1 MTTRAVAETVTAK
14 RRPELWYRDPLSCL
28 QSTLAAVVLDAG
40 ADPLEVLGLSFEFLY
55 KPGDVRPEEFYF
67 PCRFHDDLARS
78 LAPYSPLRSQWWQ
91 PSEDR
96 DPLDELA
103 ERIDAGELPIAAV
116 DNYHLPFRP
125 AFHDVH
131 AAHLV
136 VVYAIDRSA
145 GEVFVSDAQPPAFQ
159 GAIAADAFL
168 QSWSSVNPPDVQDAF
183 FAGARID
190 RRALSVRVEE
200 PFEPLDRERLR
211 AALLAN
217 ADRFAADDDVGWNGV
232 HGLERYV
239 DDLVAGARTGER
251 RPLEEVYPL
260 GWGLQAQAYLHGELL
275 RVGGLGWSLPELRE
289 AGRGAACV
297 ASAWTAL
304 RIAAAHGLAGPAEAA
319 PDLRRHGDR
328 LRRSYEEALERLDR
342 AVTAL

>member
-1 MTTRAVAETVTAK
+1 MTTRTLAETVAA
-14 RRPELWYRDPLSCL
+14 RRSPELWYRDPLSCL

-40 ADPLEVLGLSFEFLY
+40 AEPLDVLGLSFEFLY

-78 LAPYSPLRSQWWQ
+78 VAPYSPLRSKWWQ
-91 PSEDR
+91 PSEDGE
-96 DPLDELA
+96 PLDELA
-103 ERIDAGELPIAAV
+103 ERVDAGELPIAAV

-125 AFHDVH
+125 AFRDVH

-136 VVYAIDRSA
+136 VVYAIDRGS
-145 GEVFVSDAQPPAFQ
+145 GEVFLSDAQPPAFQ
-159 GAIAADAFL
+159 GPIAAEDFL

-190 RRALSVRVEE
+190 RRALSVRLDE
-200 PFEPLDRERLR
+200 PFEPLDGERLR
-211 AALLAN
+211 TALLAN

-239 DDLVAGARTGER
+239 TELVAGARAGER
-251 RPLEEVYPL
+251 RALEEVYPL

-275 RVGGLGWSLPELRE
+275 RARGLEWSLPELRE
-289 AGRGAACV
+289 AGRGALRV
-297 ASAWTAL
+297 TSAWTAL
-304 RIAAAHGLAGPAEAA
+304 RIAAAHGLAAPAEAA
-319 PDLRRHGDR
+319 SELRRHGDG
-328 LRRSYEEALERLDR
+328 LRRSYEQALERLDR